1 MKQKFEFMTELNSL
15 SNKVKIVM
23 IHKTKEQGVMNGI
36 LIQEE
41 ITVQDN
47 TIYIGECY
55 AASEQEAHKTINKY
69 SRLLLQD

>member
-1 MKQKFEFMTELNSL
+1 MTELNSL

-23 IHKTKEQGVMNGI
+23 IHKTKQQGIMNGI

-55 AASEQEAHKTINKY
+55 ATSIEEATKTINKY

>member
-1 MKQKFEFMTELNSL
+1 MQKFEFMTELNSL

-23 IHKTKEQGVMNGI
+23 IHKTKQQGTM
-36 LIQEE
+36 
-41 ITVQDN
+41 TVQDN